1 MATSVEI
8 AELALPY
15 KERKFYD
22 VVLASGTVTIKTSF
36 GKIHHTNITQKAAAA
51 LDEAFSWTASGGD
64 LTIDSFNGASV
75 AVLSLEV
82 VGQIGA

>member
-22 VVLASGTVTIKTSF
+22 VVLASGTIAIITSF
-36 GKIHHTNITQKAAAA
+36 GKIHHVNITQKAAAA
-51 LDEAFSWTASGGD
+51 LTESFAWVATGGT
-64 LTIDSFNGASV
+64 LTIDSDNVASV

-82 VGQIGA
+82 IGQIGA